1 MKILFTARATAVGG
15 RAGHAKLDDGSL
27 ELDIAMPGSGRKG
40 LSPEQLFAMGYSA
53 CFDGAVGLVARN
65 KKLPLA
71 SSKTSA
77 EVGLGQLESGGY
89 KLDVDLYLE
98 TSGLTQAQADELIA
112 AAHEVCPYSKATHNN
127 IEVRLH
133 AKAL

>member
-1 MKILFTARATAVGG
+1 MKILFKARATAVGG

-40 LSPEQLFAMGYSA
+40 YSPEQLFAMGYSA

-65 KKLPLA
+65 KKLPLT

-77 EVGLGQLESGGY
+77 EVGLGQLDSGGY
-89 KLDVDLYLE
+89 GLDVDLYLE
-98 TSGLTQAQADELIA
+98 TTGLTQAQADELIE
-112 AAHEVCPYSKATHNN
+112 AAHQVCPYSNATRNN

>member
-1 MKILFTARATAVGG
+1 MKILFKAKAAAIGG

-40 LSPEQLFAMGYSA
+40 ISPEQLFAMGYAA
-53 CFDGAVGLVARN
+53 CFDNAILHLART
-65 KKLPLA
+65 KKIALA

-77 EVGLGQLESGGY
+77 EVGLGLLETGGF
-89 KLDVDLYLE
+89 KLDVDLHVE
-98 TSGLTQAQADELIA
+98 IGGLPQDQAEHLVAE
-112 AAHEVCPYSKATHNN
+112 AHEICPYSNATRNN

-133 AKAL
+133 VTAV